1 MVETI
6 KTDLNTNMNIYLKLE
21 KYLRSFQEVLLNQ

>member
-6 KTDLNTNMNIYLKLE
+6 KTDLNMNIYLKLE
-21 KYLRSFQEVLLNQ
+21 KYLRSFQKVLLNQ